1 MQLPASVELG
11 NRITAQEAAQRFG
24 LGSYARLIPAIKAG
38 IVRGYRIEVGRR
50 CIYLVDPAELAEDLA
65 NLPMCA
71 YCGEKPALA
80 PSGVCS
86 GPHARA
92 LETKGKHWRTRE
104 AIEKTAAAKRGKPRP
119 DVRERVAAMH
129 GDPHQRYP
137 WHLAILEGRGRKA
150 ASIPARRIRDAKNR
164 VNGLKGH
171 RDAVPVSD
179 EARREIWRL
188 KDLGYGRRT
197 IPEFKTVDY
206 SEDVVRRVLHEPR
219 PG

>member
-1 MQLPASVELG
+1 MLRGANAVARCAEPVTRRSTVRLRGEVRPHCGRLSPAEAGSVCPPPAISCPCMQLPASVELG

-150 ASIPARRIRDAKNR
+150 
-164 VNGLKGH
+164 
-171 RDAVPVSD
+171 
-179 EARREIWRL
+179 
-188 KDLGYGRRT
+188 
-197 IPEFKTVDY
+197 
-206 SEDVVRRVLHEPR
+206 
-219 PG
+219 